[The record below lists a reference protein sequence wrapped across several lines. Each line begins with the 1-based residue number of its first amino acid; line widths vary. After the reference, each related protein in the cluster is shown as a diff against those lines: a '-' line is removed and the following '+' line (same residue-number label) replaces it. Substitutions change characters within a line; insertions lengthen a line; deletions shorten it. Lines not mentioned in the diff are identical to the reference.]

1 MRLSWPGGA
10 GSARSAAAGRAEQLA
25 ADPLVEDARSAPD
38 PVDGPL
44 VATLERS
51 DPTDGGSGLR
61 RAVVDAYDRLA
72 DRILHRLRS
81 VHDDLGADLAEV
93 RTELT
98 ALRQTVEDLGERV
111 QLRQLRAAVDELR
124 SDVTGLRR
132 VVLEWPELERV
143 SADIAAL
150 RADMTDVVA
159 KLSDLEAGGPGS
171 APRVGTLA
179 PLVEEIAALREEM
192 PSLDG
197 VLDELAEVK
206 AAVARRP
213 ARATAGLSDE
223 LVEELASLREE
234 VASLRRRIPLRAAP
248 PSAPR
253 PRT

>member
-1 MRLSWPGGA
+1 MS
-10 GSARSAAAGRAEQLA
+10 
-25 ADPLVEDARSAPD
+25 
-38 PVDGPL
+38 
-44 VATLERS
+44 TLERS
-51 DPTDGGSGLR
+51 DAADSGSGLR

-111 QLRQLRAAVDELR
+111 QLRQLRSAVDELR

-143 SADIAAL
+143 SSDIAAL
-150 RADMTDVVA
+150 RADMTDVVG
-159 KLSDLEAGGPGS
+159 KLDDFGTAAPG
-171 APRVGTLA
+171 ATPRLGTLA
-179 PLVEEIAALREEM
+179 PLMEEITALREEM
-192 PSLDG
+192 PSLDA

-213 ARATAGLSDE
+213 SRTADGMSRE
-223 LVEELASLREE
+223 VVEELAALRTE
-234 VASLRRRIPLRAAP
+234 VAALRRRISLRAG
-248 PSAPR
+248 S
-253 PRT
+253 